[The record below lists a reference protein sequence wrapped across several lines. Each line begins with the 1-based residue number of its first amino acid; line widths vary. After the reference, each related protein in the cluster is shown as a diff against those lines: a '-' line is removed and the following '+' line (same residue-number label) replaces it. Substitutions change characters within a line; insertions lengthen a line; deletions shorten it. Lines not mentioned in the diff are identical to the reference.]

1 MPLHQLAVLCQ
12 LGDPLSIWQGGTLV
26 SFVFD
31 LSWPSVP

>member
-1 MPLHQLAVLCQ
+1 MPLHQLGVLCQ
-12 LGDPLSIWQGGTLV
+12 LGDPLSIWQGGTPV